1 MLQERKRLV
10 DFFSPE
16 RRKRKQ
22 QEEEEEEE
30 EEAGVIVLSFYRRI
44 LFGNFP
50 CIFCICLEETQLPTH
65 HFGNCSK
72 IMWFF
77 LYKKIL
83 KSVKFE
89 LAIISL
95 CVCVC
100 VCVCVFEL
108 GICEVEVCNDVGG
121 VF

>member
-22 QEEEEEEE
+22 QEEEEEE

-100 VCVCVFEL
+100 VCVCVCF
-108 GICEVEVCNDVGG
+108 
-121 VF
+121 